1 MKPASTTRRR
11 NNSLTG
17 FRVSACK
24 EHIFG
29 IPFFCICIMN
39 DNKIVKEIFLAIAD
53 LSALKLLLMVH
64 QLRNSDCEID
74 LGVFLGLSMQVMENI
89 RNAHTCM
96 DDEDELFIPY
106 SAEYFEEWKKEYAEY
121 SLAMSKKWASGE
133 LL

>member
-53 LSALKLLLMVH
+53 LSALKLLLKVH
-64 QLRNSDCEID
+64 QLRNSDSEIELVELTD
-74 LGVFLGLSMQVMENI
+74 LMLAVLGNI
-89 RNAHTCM
+89 RNAQNSL
-96 DDEDELFIPY
+96 EDEEPFMPY

-133 LL
+133 LF